1 MESFWGTTNLKVA
14 AAATAFGATLRQ
26 LDPVTCIVKADTGQ
40 RQVTFWFSSSG
51 PDGEEARAEM
61 ERTWSEMKS
70 DKESAIRFVRAA
82 LENRETLLGLC
93 KHKDLQPILSIQ
105 RGGQTLLVPEKARP
119 ELKRALLNKL

>member
-1 MESFWGTTNLKVA
+1 MESVWGTTNLKVA

-26 LDPVTCIVKADTGQ
+26 LDPVTCIVKEGGQ

-51 PDGEEARAEM
+51 PDGDEARAEM
-61 ERTWSEMKS
+61 ERTWGEMKS

-82 LENRETLLGLC
+82 LENRETLLGLV
-93 KHKDLQPILSIQ
+93 KRAEPILSIQ

>member
-14 AAATAFGATLRQ
+14 AAATAFGANLRQ

-51 PDGEEARAEM
+51 PDGDEARAEM
-61 ERTWSEMKS
+61 ERTWGEMKS

-82 LENRETLLGLC
+82 LENRETLLGLV
-93 KHKDLQPILSIQ
+93 KRAEPILSIQ

>member
-26 LDPVTCIVKADTGQ
+26 LDPVTCIVKAVTGQ

-51 PDGEEARAEM
+51 PDGDEARAEM
-61 ERTWSEMKS
+61 ERTWGEMKS

-82 LENRETLLGLC
+82 LENRETLLGLV
-93 KHKDLQPILSIQ
+93 KRAEPILSIQ

>member
-51 PDGEEARAEM
+51 PDGDEARAEM
-61 ERTWSEMKS
+61 ERTWGEMKS

-82 LENRETLLGLC
+82 LENRETLLGLV
-93 KHKDLQPILSIQ
+93 KRAEPILSIQ